1 MKKKL
6 FIALVCIACTVV
18 LFVGFTNNKPT
29 DRFQEGPA
37 GTEFL
42 LARADKALVLAEIVK
57 SAGDSNVEGLDEE
70 SKEIVQTIL
79 QEVES
84 KRQQLFNVR
93 IKVSPAADTKLL
105 QDLEEK
111 VIALENELAPL
122 VH

>member
-42 LARADKALVLAEIVK
+42 LARADKALALAEIVK
-57 SAGDSNVEGLDEE
+57 SAGDSNVKGLTRNLKK
-70 SKEIVQTIL
+70 SYKQYCKKL
-79 QEVES
+79 
-84 KRQQLFNVR
+84 KANVSSFSMR

-111 VIALENELAPL
+111 
-122 VH
+122 